1 MPYLS
6 RQLSQAPFGMSSDS
20 CEGRATRLASTK
32 RGVEDAEQDAVLL
45 ARPEPAGC
53 GCGWANT
60 ENFVGGSPHHYFTK
74 KEEKS
79 LGTRMPGA
87 NSIKK
92 VQVVQFFTTAECA
105 CKFSTCN

>member
-1 MPYLS
+1 MTGTIWVVVTVA
-6 RQLSQAPFGMSSDS
+6 RG
-20 CEGRATRLASTK
+20 ATRLPSTK
-32 RGVEDAEQDAVLL
+32 RGVENAEQDAVLL
-45 ARPEPAGC
+45 ARPEPA

-74 KEEKS
+74 KEAKS

-92 VQVVQFFTTAECA
+92 VQVVHFFTTAVCA
-105 CKFSTCN
+105 CKCSTCN